1 MRDTASVKNLNFSI
15 YSDIAAKDA
24 PRRDALPNRMM
35 QKSHVKAS
43 YDAASTSGDM
53 SRHWQNAGTFGLTP
67 DQINSQAVRQ
77 TLKVRSRYE
86 YNNGGY
92 TKRIINKTANEVVGR
107 SININVESSNAK
119 FNEAVE
125 ADIKKWKRLIKL
137 ERGLRTLVKDKM
149 RDGEAVAIPYTNR
162 RLKHAVK
169 LDLARISC
177 DRLTSVSDVSYK
189 GNNID
194 GVILDELGINPIQ
207 YHITKYS
214 GLYGSFMTN
223 DYTVYSYDKIYHW
236 FDQEYSEQHR
246 GIPELTSTL
255 DINAARRAYSKS
267 VLSTAQMQSNFALVL
282 EQTVVDPDNEAPLQD
297 MTEFDLERNMVTALP
312 PGAKLGSVDASQPV
326 DTFRDYNNEMVMEA
340 SAPGNMPHNMV
351 KGSSA
356 DMNFSSARFDYYIM
370 FGKDRDIL
378 RSDMEIAILDDLIMQ
393 YVNEWALLNFSKF
406 PGGIPEDI
414 HISYGYEVDK
424 YIDPLK
430 ESKADAL
437 RVERNA
443 EGRALMSQKDYFAS
457 QGKDWRE
464 ERRQQLIEEQ
474 YDSEL
479 RLELFGDETED
490 NNTPIEEN

>member
-1 MRDTASVKNLNFSI
+1 
-15 YSDIAAKDA
+15 
-24 PRRDALPNRMM
+24 
-35 QKSHVKAS
+35 
-43 YDAASTSGDM
+43 
-53 SRHWQNAGTFGLTP
+53 
-67 DQINSQAVRQ
+67 
-77 TLKVRSRYE
+77 
-86 YNNGGY
+86 
-92 TKRIINKTANEVVGR
+92 
-107 SININVESSNAK
+107 
-119 FNEAVE
+119 
-125 ADIKKWKRLIKL
+125 
-137 ERGLRTLVKDKM
+137 
-149 RDGEAVAIPYTNR
+149 
-162 RLKHAVK
+162 
-169 LDLARISC
+169 
-177 DRLTSVSDVSYK
+177 
-189 GNNID
+189 
-194 GVILDELGINPIQ
+194 
-207 YHITKYS
+207 
-214 GLYGSFMTN
+214 
-223 DYTVYSYDKIYHW
+223 
-236 FDQEYSEQHR
+236 
-246 GIPELTSTL
+246 
-255 DINAARRAYSKS
+255 
-267 VLSTAQMQSNFALVL
+267 MQSNFALVL